1 MKARFNP
8 LRVERVL
15 QVRFRLD
22 VVEPDLTLDELL
34 NRWESQGRR
43 GALVGPHGSGKT
55 TLLEDLAIHL
65 MTPGYRPVCLRLSS
79 EKRRFS
85 RDESRVLRSLS
96 QTTVVL
102 LDGAEQLNYLDW
114 IRFKYRTRKAKGL
127 IITSHRAGLLPTLLE
142 CHTSPQL
149 LQEILHQILGNDAAR
164 WDVEC
169 EALWARHGGDLRLV
183 LREIYD
189 FYAAYREENQ
199 RL

>member
-8 LRVERVL
+8 LRAERIL

-22 VVEPDLTLDELL
+22 ALEPGLTLDELL
-34 NRWESQGRR
+34 KRWESQGRR

-55 TLLEDLAIHL
+55 TLLEDLATHL
-65 MTPGYRPVCLRLSS
+65 VTYGYRPVYLRLSS
-79 EKRRFS
+79 EKRHFS
-85 RDESRVLRSLS
+85 RDESRVLRSIS
-96 QTTVVL
+96 QATVIL

-114 IRFKYRTRKAKGL
+114 LRFKYRTKKAKGL

-149 LQEILHQILGNDAAR
+149 LREILHQILGNDAAV

-169 EALWARHGGDLRLV
+169 EALWKRHRGDLGLA

-189 FYAAYREENQ
+189 FYAALR
-199 RL
+199 